1 MIADIAAIVASAFAI
16 AMSAYAIVSV
26 RKALSINPYAP
37 MLGKTV
43 EYKKYEGSDWEVG
56 IVIAVSWHGALQI
69 RDKYDNTF
77 WISKVKARTNVREV
91 RL

>member
-1 MIADIAAIVASAFAI
+1 MVLEVLSIAVSVAAIVISIVAI
-16 AMSAYAIVSV
+16 RSV
-26 RKALSINPYAP
+26 VKALSINPYAP

-43 EYKKYEGSDWEVG
+43 EYKKFEASDWEVG
-56 IVIAVSWHGALQI
+56 VVIVVSWHGAMQI

-77 WISKVKARTNVREV
+77 WISKVKAKTNVREV

>member
-1 MIADIAAIVASAFAI
+1 MAFEVISIVVSLLAIVLS
-16 AMSAYAIVSV
+16 IVSIRSV
-26 RKALSINPYAP
+26 LKALSINPYAP

-56 IVIAVSWHGALQI
+56 IVIVVSWHGALQI

-77 WISKVKARTNVREV
+77 WISKVKARTNVREAKN
-91 RL
+91 